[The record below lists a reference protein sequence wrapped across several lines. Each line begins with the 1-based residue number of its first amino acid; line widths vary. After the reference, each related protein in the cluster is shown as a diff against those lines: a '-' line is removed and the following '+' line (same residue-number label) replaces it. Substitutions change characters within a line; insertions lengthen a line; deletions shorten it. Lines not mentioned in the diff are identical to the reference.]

1 MVKNYYCIYPWQIK
15 GKKFNATNIR
25 LRISCYV
32 VITKMKIYQLGINVT
47 S

>member
-1 MVKNYYCIYPWQIK
+1 MVKNYYCIYPWQIT
-15 GKKFNATNIR
+15 GKKFNAINIR
-25 LRISCYV
+25 WRISYV